1 MKGSF
6 VLMLALCA
14 PLLASAEIYKC
25 PSNGTTSYTDQPCL
39 NGDQVEIQD
48 NRIGGSLASPDM
60 VRISTQL
67 ARDRL
72 VSKINR
78 AIEDRTERVNEL
90 NRSMHQDIANIQ
102 RRKSWATDDIE
113 GALWQQSLS
122 LEQNATAKKYDVRIQ
137 AEQRHLDRLI
147 EARRLLN

>member
-1 MKGSF
+1 MKRSF
-6 VLMLALCA
+6 ALALTLCV

-39 NGDQVEIQD
+39 NGEQVEIQD
-48 NRIGGSLASPDM
+48 NRLGGTLASPDM
-60 VRISTQL
+60 VAISAQL

-72 VSKINR
+72 VSKVNR
-78 AIEDRTERVNEL
+78 AIEDRAERVNEL